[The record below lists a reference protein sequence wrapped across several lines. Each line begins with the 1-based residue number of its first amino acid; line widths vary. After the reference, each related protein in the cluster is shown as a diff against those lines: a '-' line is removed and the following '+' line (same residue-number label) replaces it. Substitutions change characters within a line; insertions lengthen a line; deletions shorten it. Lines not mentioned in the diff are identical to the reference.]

1 VNGRRWPWAPTY
13 ERIGVENESLTRE
26 DVITCGYFYT
36 LIKYIFIFLSV
47 LNNLIG
53 CEVVRIRVGTIRP
66 LDIFGALGKIAET
79 LESVFR
85 RRLQ

>member
-1 VNGRRWPWAPTY
+1 MY
-13 ERIGVENESLTRE
+13 ERIVVENASLTRE

-36 LIKYIFIFLSV
+36 LIKYIFILLLI
-47 LNNLIG
+47 LNSLIG

-66 LDIFGALGKIAET
+66 RDIFGAVGRIAET

-85 RRLQ
+85 RHLQ